1 MGDEPNNQENG
12 KSPQGKDNEPEYL
25 DRDKLDFDPDDGLYT
40 GTAVE
45 GTSEIPGPHENDD
58 HSANESTDQDQQHG
72 QKEEEQQAVD
82 E

>member
-1 MGDEPNNQENG
+1 MGDEPNNQHGNL
-12 KSPQGKDNEPEYL
+12 PQGNDNEPEYL

-58 HSANESTDQDQQHG
+58 DSANESADQGQQQG
-72 QKEEEQQAVD
+72 QDEEEQQAVD
-82 E
+82 Q